1 MQTKHTRQNV
11 ANTHKPYLLDHIN
24 FFPSKEEG
32 RIPGERKA
40 LSERKAKRVNTVSKE
55 SYLCHSCEGKVC
67 YFLFFFTREN
77 CVERGGV
84 HIDLSSTRF
93 WSRPRRETRCPNND
107 SNFNLQRQLEQ
118 LHSEHNMPKTC
129 QRPTIFALRNV

>member
-1 MQTKHTRQNV
+1 MREKRSVREKQSESILCPKKVICAIRV
-11 ANTHKPYLLDHIN
+11 
-24 FFPSKEEG
+24 KEKCV
-32 RIPGERKA
+32 IF
-40 LSERKAKRVNTVSKE
+40 
-55 SYLCHSCEGKVC
+55 Y
-67 YFLFFFTREN
+67 FFFTREN